1 MTQYHGRKAAVSVI
15 VPCFFC
21 KETIDRAIASV
32 AQQVMLPEELILV
45 EDASPDGGRT
55 MEHLHQLRQRYE
67 GRLNIIIVALEKNG
81 GPGAARN
88 AGWNIARQPYIAFL
102 DADDAWH
109 PRKIEIQYQY
119 VVSHDKVVLCGH
131 SHKILGSLSDLP
143 DWQITVCKDKPVSRL
158 SLLLSN
164 PFVTPSVMIKRDI
177 PYRFMDGR
185 RYMEDHLLWMQ
196 IACAGLPVV
205 DLSAELAAIYKFSF
219 GESGLSSNIPEMGKA
234 DLANYRQIYREG
246 SINLMQ
252 LAGLTIYSMLKHLR
266 RLGIL
271 QLHKL
276 PRSSSQQKPGWHQ

>member
-1 MTQYHGRKAAVSVI
+1 MQYHEKRAAVSVV
-15 VPCFFC
+15 VPCFLC
-21 KETIDRAIASV
+21 TETIDRAISSV

-45 EDASPDGGRT
+45 EDASPDDGRT
-55 MEHLHQLRQRYE
+55 LEHLHRLRQMYE
-67 GRLNIIIVALEKNG
+67 GHFDITIVALKKNG

-109 PRKIEIQYQY
+109 PKKIEIQYQY
-119 VVSHDKVVLCGH
+119 VTSHDEVVLCGH
-131 SHKILGSLSDLP
+131 SHKILEDLSDLP
-143 DWQITVCKDKPVSRL
+143 DWGISGCKDKPVSRL

-164 PFVTPSVMIKRDI
+164 PFVTPSIMIKRDV
-177 PYRFMDGR
+177 PYRFLDGR

-196 IACAGLPVV
+196 IACAGLLVIN
-205 DLSAELAAIYKFSF
+205 LSTALAAIYKFSF
-219 GESGLSSNIPEMGKA
+219 GESGLSSNIPAMGKA

-252 LAGLTIYSMLKHLR
+252 LTGLMIYSKLKHLR

-271 QLHKL
+271 LLRKL
-276 PRSSSQQKPGWHQ
+276 LRFFSQQKPGWYQ